1 MRYTIWLRNHMYKC
15 HLMLRS
21 SQPTSMLR
29 ECCVSLRRSG
39 LQDYRKPV
47 ASTKHQHP
55 NSTAKWR
62 RFLKTKIHHFTHR
75 RVIGKIDKE
84 TGEIIPTGKRGP
96 KVKNQAPEEKPDE
109 KEVIKD
115 LRSRITERDKKID
128 MLTKRIAIIEDEN
141 QKLRDESGEIK
152 ALRKENKRLLDIVAK
167 IREMTK

>member
-1 MRYTIWLRNHMYKC
+1 MGIVKQYHKDTDTTYVYESESYYDPKKKQS
-15 HLMLRS
+15 RS
-21 SQPTSMLR
+21 
-29 ECCVSLRRSG
+29 
-39 LQDYRKPV
+39 K
-47 ASTKHQHP
+47 
-55 NSTAKWR
+55 
-62 RFLKTKIHHFTHR
+62 R

-167 IREMTK
+167 IREITK